1 MTMTITQKRYMAL
14 SDEEKKSMRLQL
26 LEELQKEHNLREER
40 AQRKRDR
47 RQLGTIRQE
56 TYRNQEIK
64 QLQSNVRKQFYES
77 NGYRLEKDPTG
88 RDMWLSP
95 AEQENRK
102 RRVQGRN
109 KKKHKDKAAMIRRET
124 MILYGVVIVLA
135 ILVVFVEF
143 VFLEENFSG

>member
-1 MTMTITQKRYMAL
+1 MTITTTQKRFMAL
-14 SDEEKKSMRLQL
+14 SDEEKESLRLQL
-26 LEELQKEHNLREER
+26 IDELQQEHNQREER
-40 AQRKRDR
+40 AHRKRDR

-64 QLQSNVRKQFYES
+64 QIQSNVRKNFYQR

-102 RRVQGRN
+102 RRQKGRS
-109 KKKHKDKAAMIRRET
+109 KKRHKDKATIAKRET
-124 MILYGVVIVLA
+124 LILYASIVGLA
-135 ILVVFVEF
+135 VLIGLFI
-143 VFLEENFSG
+143 SQ

>member
-14 SDEEKKSMRLQL
+14 SDEEKESMRLQL
-26 LEELQKEHNLREER
+26 LEELQKEHEQREER

-64 QLQSNVRKQFYES
+64 QLQSNVRKQFYEN

-95 AEQENRK
+95 SEQENRK
-102 RRVQGRN
+102 RRVQGRS
-109 KKKHKDKAAMIRRET
+109 KKKHKDKEAMIRRET
-124 MILYGVVIVLA
+124 MILYTVVIALA
-135 ILVVFVEF
+135 FLVGLFI
-143 VFLEENFSG
+143 SR

>member
-14 SDEEKKSMRLQL
+14 SDEEKESIRLQL
-26 LEELQKEHNLREER
+26 LEELAKEHEQRQER

-64 QLQSNVRKQFYES
+64 QLQSNVRKQFYEN

-102 RRVQGRN
+102 RRVQGRS
-109 KKKHKDKAAMIRRET
+109 KKKHKDKEAMIRQET
-124 MILYGVVIVLA
+124 MILYAVIIALAVLVGLF
-135 ILVVFVEF
+135 I
-143 VFLEENFSG
+143 SR

>member
-14 SDEEKKSMRLQL
+14 SDEEKESIRLQL
-26 LEELQKEHNLREER
+26 LEELAKEHEQREER

-64 QLQSNVRKQFYES
+64 QLQSNVRKQFYEN

-102 RRVQGRN
+102 RRVQGRS
-109 KKKHKDKAAMIRRET
+109 KKKHKDKEAMIRQET
-124 MILYGVVIVLA
+124 MILYAVIIALAVLVGLF
-135 ILVVFVEF
+135 I
-143 VFLEENFSG
+143 SR

>member
-14 SDEEKKSMRLQL
+14 SDEEKESMRLQL
-26 LEELQKEHNLREER
+26 LEELQKEHEKREER

-64 QLQSNVRKQFYES
+64 QLQSNVRKQFYEN

-95 AEQENRK
+95 SEQENRK
-102 RRVQGRN
+102 RRVQGRSQ
-109 KKKHKDKAAMIRRET
+109 KKHKDKEAMIRRET
-124 MILYGVVIVLA
+124 MILYTVVIALA
-135 ILVVFVEF
+135 FLVGLFI
-143 VFLEENFSG
+143 SR

>member
-1 MTMTITQKRYMAL
+1 MSLTITKKRSMSL
-14 SDEEKKSMRLQL
+14 SDEEKESIRIKL
-26 LEELQKEHNLREER
+26 LEELTKEHEQREER

-64 QLQSNVRKQFYES
+64 QLQSNVRRQFYEKK
-77 NGYRLEKDPTG
+77 GYRLEKDPTG

-102 RRVQGRN
+102 RRVQGRS
-109 KKKHKDKAAMIRRET
+109 KKKHKDKDAMIRRET
-124 MILYGVVIVLA
+124 MILYSVVIALAVLVGLF
-135 ILVVFVEF
+135 I
-143 VFLEENFSG
+143 SK

>member
-14 SDEEKKSMRLQL
+14 SDEEKEFMRLQL
-26 LEELQKEHNLREER
+26 LEELQKEHEQREER

-64 QLQSNVRKQFYES
+64 QLQSNVRKQFYE
-77 NGYRLEKDPTG
+77 NKGYRLEKDPTG

-102 RRVQGRN
+102 RRVQGRS
-109 KKKHKDKAAMIRRET
+109 KKKHKDKEAMIRRET
-124 MILYGVVIVLA
+124 MILYAVVISLA
-135 ILVVFVEF
+135 FLVGLFI
-143 VFLEENFSG
+143 SR

>member
-14 SDEEKKSMRLQL
+14 TDEERESIRLQL
-26 LEELQKEHNLREER
+26 IEELTKEHEQRENR

-56 TYRNQEIK
+56 TFRNQEIK
-64 QLQSNVRKQFYES
+64 HLESNVRKQFYEK

-109 KKKHKDKAAMIRRET
+109 KKKRKGKEDIIRQET
-124 MILYGVVIVLA
+124 MILYAVVIALA
-135 ILVVFVEF
+135 ILVGIFI
-143 VFLEENFSG
+143 SR

>member
-14 SDEEKKSMRLQL
+14 SDEEKESMRLQL
-26 LEELQKEHNLREER
+26 LEELKKEHEQREER

-64 QLQSNVRKQFYES
+64 QLQSNVRKQFYEN

-95 AEQENRK
+95 SEQENRK
-102 RRVQGRN
+102 RRVQGRS
-109 KKKHKDKAAMIRRET
+109 KKKHKDKEAMIRRET
-124 MILYGVVIVLA
+124 MILYAVVIALA
-135 ILVVFVEF
+135 FLVGLFI
-143 VFLEENFSG
+143 SR

>member
-1 MTMTITQKRYMAL
+1 MTITTTQKRFMAL
-14 SDEEKKSMRLQL
+14 SDEEKESLRLQL
-26 LEELQKEHNLREER
+26 LEELQQEHNQREER
-40 AQRKRDR
+40 AHRKRDR

-64 QLQSNVRKQFYES
+64 QIQSDIRKDFYEH

-102 RRVQGRN
+102 RRQKGRSKKRHKN
-109 KKKHKDKAAMIRRET
+109 KATIAKRET
-124 MILYGVVIVLA
+124 LVLYASVVALA
-135 ILVVFVEF
+135 ILIGLFI
-143 VFLEENFSG
+143 SH

>member
-14 SDEEKKSMRLQL
+14 SDEEKESMRLQL
-26 LEELQKEHNLREER
+26 LEELQKEHEQREER

-64 QLQSNVRKQFYES
+64 QLQSNIRKQFYE
-77 NGYRLEKDPTG
+77 NKGYRLEKDPTG

-102 RRVQGRN
+102 RRVQGRS
-109 KKKHKDKAAMIRRET
+109 KKKHKDKEAMIRRET
-124 MILYGVVIVLA
+124 MILYAVVISLA
-135 ILVVFVEF
+135 FLVGLFI
-143 VFLEENFSG
+143 SR

>member
-1 MTMTITQKRYMAL
+1 MTMTITQKRHMAL
-14 SDEEKKSMRLQL
+14 TDEERESIRLQL
-26 LEELQKEHNLREER
+26 IEELTKEHEQRENR

-64 QLQSNVRKQFYES
+64 QLQSNVRKQFYEK

-109 KKKHKDKAAMIRRET
+109 KKKRKGKEDMIRQET
-124 MILYGVVIVLA
+124 MVLYAVVIALA
-135 ILVVFVEF
+135 ILVGIFI
-143 VFLEENFSG
+143 SR

>member
-14 SDEEKKSMRLQL
+14 SDEEKESMRLQL
-26 LEELQKEHNLREER
+26 LEELQKEHDQREER

-64 QLQSNVRKQFYES
+64 QLQSNVRKQFYEN

-102 RRVQGRN
+102 RRVQGRS
-109 KKKHKDKAAMIRRET
+109 KKKHKDKEAMIRRET
-124 MILYGVVIVLA
+124 MILYAVVIALAVLVGLF
-135 ILVVFVEF
+135 I
-143 VFLEENFSG
+143 SR

>member
-1 MTMTITQKRYMAL
+1 MTLTITQKRYMAL
-14 SDEEKKSMRLQL
+14 SDEEKESMRLQL
-26 LEELQKEHNLREER
+26 LEELQKEHDQREER

-109 KKKHKDKAAMIRRET
+109 KKKHKDKEAMIRRET
-124 MILYGVVIVLA
+124 MILYGVVIFLA
-135 ILVVFVEF
+135 ILVGLFI
-143 VFLEENFSG
+143 SR